1 MKKLLILLIV
11 LCTFG
16 CKKYVVSFEQ
26 PTNMKLD
33 KLKLEVLLDKKKVQ
47 DINLNATN
55 ALPSYETVALS
66 TSGEGKH
73 LLQVKVK
80 DTIFSY
86 EVKYPEEKFI
96 LLTAH
101 LKENGK
107 IHIGILKQQYK
118 FRFQR

>member
-1 MKKLLILLIV
+1 MKKLLILFV
-11 LCTFG
+11 LLSTFG
-16 CKKYVVSFEQ
+16 CKKYVVSIEQ

-66 TSGEGKH
+66 TSGDGKH

-86 EVKYPEEKFI
+86 DIKYPEEKYI

-107 IHIGILKQQYK
+107 IHIGLLKQQYK

>member
-11 LCTFG
+11 LCAFG

-33 KLKLEVLLDKKKVQ
+33 NLKLEILLDKEKVQ
-47 DINLNATN
+47 EINLKATN
-55 ALPSYETVALS
+55 TMPSYETVALS
-66 TSGEGKH
+66 ISDEGKH

-86 EVKYPEEKFI
+86 DIKYPEEKYI
-96 LLTAH
+96 LVSAY
-101 LKENGK
+101 LKKNGK

-118 FRFQR
+118 FRFH

>member
-33 KLKLEVLLDKKKVQ
+33 NLKVEVLLDKKKVQ
-47 DINLNATN
+47 EINLKATN
-55 ALPSYETVALS
+55 TMPAYETAELPIS
-66 TSGEGKH
+66 DEGKH
-73 LLQVKVK
+73 LLEIKVK

-86 EVKYPEEKFI
+86 DIKYPEDKYI

-101 LKENGK
+101 LREWQTSYWNSKTA
-107 IHIGILKQQYK
+107 I
-118 FRFQR
+118 

>member
-33 KLKLEVLLDKKKVQ
+33 NLKVEVLLDKKKVQ
-47 DINLNATN
+47 EINLKATN
-55 ALPSYETVALS
+55 AMPAYETAELPIS
-66 TSGEGKH
+66 DEGKH
-73 LLQVKVK
+73 LLEIKVK

-86 EVKYPEEKFI
+86 DIKYPEDKYI

-107 IHIGILKQQYK
+107 IHIGILKQQYN
-118 FRFQR
+118 FRFH